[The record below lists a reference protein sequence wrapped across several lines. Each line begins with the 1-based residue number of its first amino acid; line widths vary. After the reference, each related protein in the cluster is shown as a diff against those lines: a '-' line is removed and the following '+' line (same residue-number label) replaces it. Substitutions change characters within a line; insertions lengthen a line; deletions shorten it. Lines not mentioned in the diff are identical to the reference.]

1 MISDG
6 STPKS
11 FPRLLDLS
19 LFLPLL
25 AACYWWVLAGLA
37 AQWIDDPNYT
47 HGLFIVPM
55 AAALAWRRRKKLT
68 LVAAEPSAL
77 GYLLLVVGGGIYLV
91 GIAAAELFTMR
102 FSLVTTFAG
111 LVLLTQGWA
120 RTKILFF
127 PLCFLLLMI
136 PIPYIFYYKLTFP
149 LQLLSSRFTAG
160 LLAAVGMPVVR
171 TGNVINLEHYSLEV
185 VTACSGLRSIM
196 TLGAM
201 SIFISDFFRFGTI
214 TKLFF
219 VGMTIPV
226 AVAANTARLL
236 TTAVVSAV
244 GSPEAADSFMH
255 ELSGALVFLFGL
267 MGLLLVGV
275 LLEWLAKKRTA

>member
-1 MISDG
+1 MRSNGPI
-6 STPKS
+6 PKS
-11 FPRLLDLS
+11 FPLIFDLS

-55 AAALAWRRRKKLT
+55 AGVLAWRRRKKLA
-68 LVAAEPSAL
+68 LAAAKPSAL
-77 GYLLLVVGGGIYLV
+77 GYALLVGGGVIYLL

-102 FSLVTTFAG
+102 FSVVTTFAG
-111 LVLLTQGWA
+111 LVLLTQGRG
-120 RTKILFF
+120 RTRILLF
-127 PLCFLLLMI
+127 PLCFLLLMV

-149 LQLLSSRFTAG
+149 LQLMSSRLTAG
-160 LLAAVGMPVVR
+160 VLASVGMPVVR

-201 SIFISDFFRFGTI
+201 SIFISDFFRFGTT
-214 TKLFF
+214 TKIVFVLF
-219 VGMTIPV
+219 TIPV

-236 TTAVVSAV
+236 TTAVVSAI
-244 GSPEAADSFMH
+244 GSPETADSFMH
-255 ELSGALVFLFGL
+255 DVSGALVFLFGL

-275 LLEWLAKKRTA
+275 ILEWITKKRTA